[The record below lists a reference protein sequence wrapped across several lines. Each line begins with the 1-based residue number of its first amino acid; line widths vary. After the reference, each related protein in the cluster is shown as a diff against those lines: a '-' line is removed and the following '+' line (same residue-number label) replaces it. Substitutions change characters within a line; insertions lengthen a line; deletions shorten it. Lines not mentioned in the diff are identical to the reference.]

1 MRPVEQVKAEVMNTI
16 EKLNAECKKLVA
28 NGAKRNNTP
37 EVVFQIAEHG
47 AENIFMVLRDYHSYY
62 DDDDCYFK
70 YYNNVTGETFTDEWS
85 TRYAAP
91 NFSLYECIT
100 LWQAVY
106 SGLPVNEDYIK
117 HFREDFIEKKDR
129 KLDEVV
135 REWSDRLMMN
145 RPVTVTR
152 GRKWTGSGWLVGKRE
167 QHYGFYG
174 QGRTLRTLAIVFD
187 PKDNSFNECTFQF
200 CELDDAE
207 QFRSEYI
214 SWLKDQ
220 CSDKLDSDFIPS
232 IYTGEYDVK
241 GVAVDDFYRGY
252 AERHPAP
259 DWRSHLIASLTETMT
274 RWANSKE
281 DKTDE
286 ERALMVKRA
295 VAKKLREMG
304 MDK

>member
-1 MRPVEQVKAEVMNTI
+1 MRTVAQVKYDVMNKI
-16 EKLNAECKKLVA
+16 EKLNAQCKQLVA

-37 EVVFQIAEHG
+37 EVVFKIAEYG
-47 AENIFMVLRDYHSYY
+47 AENIFMVVRDYRSHY

-70 YYNNVTGETFTDEWS
+70 YYNNLTNETFCDTWS

-91 NFSLYECIT
+91 NFSNYECVT
-100 LWQAVY
+100 LWEAVY
-106 SGLPVNEDYIK
+106 IGLPVNQYYIK
-117 HFREDFIEKKDR
+117 HFREDFVDKKDR
-129 KLDEVV
+129 NLDTVV
-135 REWSDRLMMN
+135 REWSERFMMN

-167 QHYGFYG
+167 QHYGYYG
-174 QGRTLRTLAIVFD
+174 RSRTLAIVFD
-187 PKDNSFNECTFQF
+187 PKDNSFNECAFHF

-220 CSDKLDSDFIPS
+220 CSDKPDSDFIPS
-232 IYTGEYDVK
+232 IYTGGYDVK
-241 GVAVDDFYRGY
+241 GVSVDDFYRGY

-286 ERALMVKRA
+286 ERALMIKRA
-295 VAKKLREMG
+295 VNKKLREMG